1 MQLEVVRTP
10 GEGPS
15 RPVDVLLVHGSY
27 CSASV
32 WQPHVMPFLAAQGY
46 TVHALSLRGHGG
58 SQSAVPLARV
68 CLADYVADLTE
79 ATERIGRPVAVV
91 GHSLG
96 GAVVQWALMSGVR
109 FAGTALLASV
119 PPSGML
125 MATQRMFWS
134 RPRLWFELSRIMHA
148 GVGDADPEILRDG
161 LFDNRVSEEEYRQ
174 LAAQF
179 CDESPLAIQE
189 MLGLRWFGA
198 SRSQAGPTLVMGGSR
213 DWLIGEADVRQTAFW
228 YGTKPVIVRGL
239 SHVMMLDPDWEIPAR
254 LLCEW
259 LDELAPRDN

>member
-1 MQLEVVRTP
+1 MALEILHMS

-32 WQPHVMPFLAAQGY
+32 WQPYIMPFLAAEGY

-58 SQSAVPLARV
+58 SPSAVPLNRV
-68 CLADYVADLTE
+68 GLADYVADVTE
-79 ATERIGRPVAVV
+79 AVARIGRPVAVV

-96 GAVVQWALMSGVR
+96 GAVVQSAMASGVR
-109 FAGTALLASV
+109 VAGAALLASV

-134 RPRLWFELSRIMHA
+134 RPRLWFELSRIMHS
-148 GVGDADPEILRDG
+148 GIGDADPEILRDG
-161 LFDNRVSEEEYRQ
+161 LFDNRISEEEYRR
-174 LAAQF
+174 LASQF

-189 MLGLRWFGA
+189 LMSLRWFGA
-198 SRSQAGPTLVMGGSR
+198 APAATGPMLVMGGSR
-213 DWLIGEADVRQTAFW
+213 DWLIGEIDVWQTALW
-228 YGTKPVIVRGL
+228 YGTKPTIVPGL
-239 SHVMMLDPDWEIPAR
+239 SHVMMLDPDWERAAVVV
-254 LLCEW
+254 CEW
-259 LDELAPRDN
+259 LHKFAPHHR